1 MAEGNRS
8 LVNSLIDQLK
18 LQAAPRPAAAE
29 QARGEAQSSPES
41 QETVKASYDAPKVMP
56 PDLWEQLL
64 DECTVL
70 TNCEF
75 GQVGY
80 RDIKEVAVEWD
91 Y

>member
-1 MAEGNRS
+1 MGLPLHALLLFAGEG
-8 LVNSLIDQLK
+8 
-18 LQAAPRPAAAE
+18 
-29 QARGEAQSSPES
+29 QSSPGS
-41 QETVKASYDAPKVMP
+41 QETVKATYDAPKVMP

-80 RDIKEVAVEWD
+80 
-91 Y
+91 

>member
-1 MAEGNRS
+1 MVFVGHILRVTGLLLRGLLLLIGEGQN
-8 LVNSLIDQLK
+8 
-18 LQAAPRPAAAE
+18 
-29 QARGEAQSSPES
+29 SPES

-75 GQVGY
+75 GQVRY
-80 RDIKEVAVEWD
+80 
-91 Y
+91 